1 MITFLAVMAAIGLA
15 CGLWQEFSEQRRLRR
30 AAAVTR
36 GTSITDGDSS
46 GMARD
51 CRRKG
56 DSHE

>member
-30 AAAVTR
+30 AAAVMR

-46 GMARD
+46 GMARALKEKD
-51 CRRKG
+51 A
-56 DSHE
+56 